1 MNLDFLNPLNIAAS
15 AVKSLIDAWNTV
27 KDRKDR
33 ETTSMIVDLTD
44 LMEELRKTHFTI
56 VKLVSPLRRIP
67 DAPATFGSDFKS
79 AYNDFRDFYDAYDFG
94 DARTHCHK
102 IRQIQNRML
111 RRQPLFGSD
120 QQWTELYTSLGALS
134 DADLDLID
142 YRYKPFMA
150 WFNQTMNRID
160 ALVDNHD
167 IDQAMAERRTF
178 LTGLGQEYDKNKAL
192 LEEMTDTVGKLTA
205 GL

>member
-15 AVKSLIDAWNTV
+15 AVKSLIDAWNTI

-44 LMEELRKTHFTI
+44 LMEELRKTHSTI

-67 DAPATFGSDFKS
+67 DAPATFGSDFKI

-102 IRQIQNRML
+102 IR
-111 RRQPLFGSD
+111 
-120 QQWTELYTSLGALS
+120 
-134 DADLDLID
+134 
-142 YRYKPFMA
+142 
-150 WFNQTMNRID
+150 
-160 ALVDNHD
+160 
-167 IDQAMAERRTF
+167 
-178 LTGLGQEYDKNKAL
+178 
-192 LEEMTDTVGKLTA
+192 
-205 GL
+205 